1 MKVCVRVD
9 LNPRHSQAGRV
20 NARETFLRRFHAL
33 HAGATARAFART
45 GSYQR
50 LADRVLPAYRILDLA
65 CGSEPLGAAFGL
77 DLSLDELMATRSAR
91 VVQGRAQQLPYRNE
105 AFDASICHL
114 GFMLFD
120 EIDDVVAEL
129 FRVLQPGAPFV
140 AVLGGGPTGSG
151 GDDAFH
157 RFLEV
162 ARDALEPVVL
172 GDPRAKSEAGWRSLF
187 AGWDG
192 VTFEREEIDLSGT
205 FDEVWQFL
213 GTSYQLTPE
222 AAAEIQ
228 ATLRKEYVDSRVDC
242 RVVTFVATA
251 RRPMK
256 MPRRRSTTRVPT
268 TRPG

>member
-1 MKVCVRVD
+1 M
-9 LNPRHSQAGRV
+9 
-20 NARETFLRRFHAL
+20 NAREQFLRKFHAL
-33 HAGATARAFART
+33 HAGATAKALVRT

-77 DLSLDELMATRSAR
+77 DLSLDELMGTRSAR

-105 AFDASICHL
+105 SFDACICHL

-120 EIDDVVAEL
+120 EIDDVVSEL
-129 FRVLQPGAPFV
+129 YRVLQPNAPFV

-151 GDDAFH
+151 NDAFH
-157 RFLEV
+157 RFLQI
-162 ARDALEPVVL
+162 ARDDMDPIVL
-172 GDPRAKSEAGWRSLF
+172 GDPRAKTEGGWRSLF
-187 AGWDG
+187 QGWDG
-192 VTFEREEIDLSGT
+192 VTFEREELDLGGT

-213 GTSYQLTPE
+213 GASYQLSRE
-222 AAAEIQ
+222 AAPRIQDKLRAEY
-228 ATLRKEYVDSRVDC
+228 ADSRVEC

-256 MPRRRSTTRVPT
+256 MPRRRSTTRVPI
-268 TRPG
+268 TRQG